1 MVIGYLECPTGI
13 AGDMCLGALV
23 DAGVPLEYLIE
34 HLKKLD
40 IQDPY
45 QLNSK
50 KVTRN
55 GQRATKIEVEI
66 PHDSNTQ
73 RHLPE
78 IEQLITTAL
87 LPPKA
92 TAWSLKVFHQLAK
105 AEGRVHGIPPEQVH
119 FHEVGAVDAI
129 IDIVGTCLGLDWL
142 KIHQLHCSPMPTG
155 RGTVKTAH
163 GLFPVPVPA
172 VLQLWQTRQVP
183 IYNNNLEGEIVTP
196 TGAAIAVALADSFGT
211 PPPMNLQTIGLGAG
225 TKELPLP
232 NILRLWLGETVEE
245 KNQETIVVLSTQI
258 DDLSPQGIAYT
269 CEQLLQEGVLDVFT
283 QSIAMKKWRSGILL
297 TVICYP
303 EQVTTCETI
312 LFRETTTLG
321 IRRSIQSRTIL
332 EREIQ
337 EVQTIYGKIRV
348 KVASVGEGNNKQII
362 NVQPEY
368 EDCAAIARQS
378 NQPWPSISNLALKKY
393 M

>member
-1 MVIGYLECPTGI
+1 
-13 AGDMCLGALV
+13 MCLGALV
-23 DAGVPLEYLIE
+23 DAGVPLEYVIE
-34 HLKKLD
+34 QLKKLD
-40 IQDPY
+40 IQDSY

-55 GQRATKIEVEI
+55 GQRATKINIEFTY
-66 PHDSNTQ
+66 DSNTQ

-92 TAWSLKVFHQLAK
+92 TTWSLKIFHQLAK
-105 AEGRVHGIPPEQVH
+105 AEGRVHGTPPEQVH

-142 KIHQLHCSPMPTG
+142 KIHQLHCSPLPTG
-155 RGTVKTAH
+155 SGTVKTAH
-163 GLFPVPVPA
+163 GLLPVPVPA

-183 IYNNNLEGEIVTP
+183 IYHNNLEGELVTP
-196 TGAAIAVALADSFGT
+196 TGAAISVALADSFGP
-211 PPPMNLQTIGLGAG
+211 PPPMNLQTLGLGAG

-245 KNQETIVVLSTQI
+245 KNTDTIVVLSTQI

-269 CEQLLQEGVLDVFT
+269 CEQLLQKGALEVFT

-303 EQVTTCETI
+303 EQVNTCETI
-312 LFRETTTLG
+312 IFRETTTLG
-321 IRRSIQSRTIL
+321 IRRTIQSRTIL

-337 EVQTIYGKIRV
+337 EIQTIYGKIRV
-348 KVASVGEGNNKQII
+348 KVASFGEGKNKQII

-378 NQPWPSISNLALKKY
+378 NQPWQNIRKLALKNYYVKE
-393 M
+393 